1 MNIGGATFHDL
12 KNKDGWT
19 CFHIACRE
27 GHRAI
32 LQYFLKSNGQLWK
45 TRSNVLRT
53 PLHTASLNGKTDAV
67 RLLIDSVDYEE
78 LNLRDV
84 CGATPLTD
92 AIKGGHPEIVK
103 ILLKTL
109 SRDSSSILSNE
120 FDSLGRRPLDL
131 ATMFGRLDIF
141 SIVLEASISAS
152 TTTSTTT
159 VTSDS
164 RCSEESSVLS
174 SSSIKS
180 DVLLNRNGDRGRI
193 PLHYAALEGQ
203 TSVVEWIVTEMRADN
218 YRDDDFLVLDEDGNS
233 PLHLALLGKHSSC
246 VELLT
251 NGHFDIAV
259 AIDKWEKF

>member
-1 MNIGGATFHDL
+1 M
-12 KNKDGWT
+12 
-19 CFHIACRE
+19 
-27 GHRAI
+27 
-32 LQYFLKSNGQLWK
+32 
-45 TRSNVLRT
+45 
-53 PLHTASLNGKTDAV
+53 HTASLNGKTDAV

-103 ILLKTL
+103 ILLKTQ

-131 ATMFGRLDIF
+131 AAMFGRLDIF

-152 TTTSTTT
+152 TT

-203 TSVVEWIVTEMRADN
+203 TSVVEWIVNEMRADN
-218 YRDDDFLVLDEDGNS
+218 YRDDDILVLDEDGNS

-259 AIDKWEKF
+259 QK